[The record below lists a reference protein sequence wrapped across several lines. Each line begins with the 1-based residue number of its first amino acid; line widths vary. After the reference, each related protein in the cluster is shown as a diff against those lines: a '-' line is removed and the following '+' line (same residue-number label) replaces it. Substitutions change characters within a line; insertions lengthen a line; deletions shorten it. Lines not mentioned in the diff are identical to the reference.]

1 MNSKN
6 KAFLEKFSVKEKS
19 NLTGLENFG
28 ATWFSIVGELGV
40 ALFLVVKK
48 WPDLVPTHQ
57 SPYRRPPLVFPIHQI
72 FTSPWKPYSL
82 SIGAWNGTL
91 KLKN

>member
-6 KAFLEKFSVKEKS
+6 KAFLEKFSVREKS

-28 ATWFSIVGELGV
+28 ATGLSTVGDLGV

-48 WPDLVPTHQ
+48 
-57 SPYRRPPLVFPIHQI
+57 
-72 FTSPWKPYSL
+72 
-82 SIGAWNGTL
+82 
-91 KLKN
+91 

>member
-1 MNSKN
+1 MQKMHSKN
-6 KAFLEKFSVKEKS
+6 KAFLEKFSVREKS

-28 ATWFSIVGELGV
+28 ATGFSIVGELGV

-57 SPYRRPPLVFPIHQI
+57 SPYRRPLSSSRSTKFLHPHESLTLSLLVLEMGH
-72 FTSPWKPYSL
+72 
-82 SIGAWNGTL
+82 
-91 KLKN
+91 